1 MLQVETTGNV
11 TSPVTQVEVVA
22 VNNASRYGTDTP
34 LAELIG
40 KAKRMLPSKI
50 AIIKLS
56 KIICVVDKEILF
68 FLITIPRNFTKKDQH
83 PLQTAC
89 PIKIIDLIISYTH
102 LFVKSLAPRLSLK
115 PS

>member
-1 MLQVETTGNV
+1 MILLNKEKNNGNK
-11 TSPVTQVEVVA
+11 QII
-22 VNNASRYGTDTP
+22 
-34 LAELIG
+34 ELIENSL
-40 KAKRMLPSKI
+40 MSKI

-83 PLQTAC
+83 PLQTAG

-102 LFVKSLAPRLSLK
+102 LFVKSLAPRLS
-115 PS
+115 PISS

>member
-1 MLQVETTGNV
+1 VD
-11 TSPVTQVEVVA
+11 VVA
-22 VNNASRYGTDTP
+22 VNNASRYGTATP

-40 KAKRMLPSKI
+40 RDKRRLPSRI

-56 KIICVVDKEILF
+56 KTICVVDKEILI

-83 PLQTAC
+83 PLQTAG

-102 LFVKSLAPRLSLK
+102 IFVKSLANKLS
-115 PS
+115 PISS